1 LLRLGISDQ
10 DLVDDYAPYQRGSCG
25 AADAFALCPE
35 DPTYQTWHSIFAHAF
50 IDRRTLD
57 EHAAVQLVN
66 ATASSSDIQLR
77 LGRVLGPLGL
87 AVTDGGQVDA
97 AAKTAIYDRSGGKY
111 PQTAAWLQEFFGAP
125 VVAAPAA
132 SDAPAS
138 AQGLVVVIGSDYARR
153 WHGTA

>member
-25 AADAFALCPE
+25 AADAFVLCPE

-66 ATASSSDIQLR
+66 ATTSSSDIQLR

-87 AVTDGGQVDA
+87 AVTDGGQSPA
-97 AAKTAIYDRSGGKY
+97 TAKTAIYDRSGGKH

-132 SDAPAS
+132 TDAPGS
-138 AQGLVVVIGSDYARR
+138 GEGLVVVIGSDYARR
-153 WHGTA
+153 WHGIA